1 MTTNLQNITTN
12 SPATF
17 NFKSA
22 ALNAYSRQIAEI
34 GATMA
39 SKNIEIAKILGKIMT
54 EEAYKEDGFQSVQD
68 YAEQTFGIKKSSA
81 YQLANVGR
89 RFYNTE
95 DPTAKHV
102 AAMIP
107 PANLAELK
115 NMTNDEIQAE
125 IDAGNITPE
134 TTQKQLRE
142 IAAKHKDVKPATVVK
157 TYDGAI
163 KFVIGTSVTIKP
175 FNNWSLDDILD
186 QTARANGF
194 SREAFKSYGPDMKIA
209 VSAAGDVFLVS
220 YSRHVTPKQAHD
232 KAAKNGKVKT
242 FTAEEVEAMIAER
255 IAQVMNDKSG
265 K

>member
-1 MTTNLQNITTN
+1 MTTNIQNITTN

-22 ALNAYSRQIAEI
+22 ALNAYSRQIADI

-89 RFYNTE
+89 RFYNS
-95 DPTAKHV
+95 DDATAKHV

-115 NMTNDEIQAE
+115 NMTNEDIEKEIK
-125 IDAGNITPE
+125 AGNITPE
-134 TTQKQLRE
+134 TTQKQLRDV
-142 IAAKHKDVKPATVVK
+142 AAKYKDVKEATVVK

-186 QTARANGF
+186 QTSKANGF
-194 SREAFKSYGPDMKIA
+194 SREAFKSYGPDMKVA

-220 YSRHVTPKQAHD
+220 YSKHVTPKQEHA

-242 FTAEEVEAMIAER
+242 FTAEEVERMIAEA
-255 IAQVMNDKSG
+255 IAKQAEQAK
-265 K
+265 